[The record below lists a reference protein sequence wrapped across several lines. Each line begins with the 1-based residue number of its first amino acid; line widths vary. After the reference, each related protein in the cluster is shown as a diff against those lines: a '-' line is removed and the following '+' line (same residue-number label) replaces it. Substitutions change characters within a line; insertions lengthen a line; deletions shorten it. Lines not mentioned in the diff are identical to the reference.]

1 MRCLKS
7 TKMVTCCF
15 YYCWLYGKLVYY
27 VVILGSLR
35 TYSLLLFLLLELY
48 RKHKILLRVYVLQVV
63 FSNKTVKKWKSQRQ
77 KKKCREIYTRD
88 FFLFRY
94 LLIPLTKQSNF
105 EY

>member
-63 FSNKTVKKWKSQRQ
+63 FSNKTVKKMEKPASE
-77 KKKCREIYTRD
+77 KEM
-88 FFLFRY
+88 
-94 LLIPLTKQSNF
+94 
-105 EY
+105 